1 MKTKLIVVLFAVL
14 SASVA
19 APAFASGYGPAP
31 GYRPSIGA
39 PESQRGQSLQTLAAS
54 TSGDNGAQGAQ
65 GAQAAQ
71 ATEAAYGGVAGA
83 RSESGGRF
91 IGQRDTLF
99 AHH

>member
-54 TSGDNGAQGAQ
+54 TSGNNGAQ

-71 ATEAAYGGVAGA
+71 TTEAAYGGVAGA

>member
-65 GAQAAQ
+65 AAQ

-91 IGQRDTLF
+91 IDQRDTLF